1 MASITQHIRVHAA
14 PEIVFKAL
22 STKEGLESW
31 FTADITGEVRQGG
44 TAALYFPKNEVFQWK
59 FAELTPSRVVWECLD
74 GPGVAKGTTATFH
87 LSPDGGGDTL
97 VTCGHEN
104 WPEGHQALE
113 TCNSLWGVLLE
124 HLRAYVESGKPAPT
138 Y

>member
-1 MASITQHIRVHAA
+1 MATITQHIRIHAA
-14 PEIVFKAL
+14 PETVFKAL

-31 FTADITGEVRQGG
+31 FTTNIEGDVRQGE
-44 TAALYFPKNEVFQWK
+44 TALFRFPKNETFRWK

-87 LSPDGGGDTL
+87 LSPDGVGDTL

-104 WPEGHQALE
+104 WPEGHKALE
-113 TCNSLWGVLLE
+113 TCDALWGILLG
-124 HLRAYVESGKPAPT
+124 HLREYAETGKLVPV